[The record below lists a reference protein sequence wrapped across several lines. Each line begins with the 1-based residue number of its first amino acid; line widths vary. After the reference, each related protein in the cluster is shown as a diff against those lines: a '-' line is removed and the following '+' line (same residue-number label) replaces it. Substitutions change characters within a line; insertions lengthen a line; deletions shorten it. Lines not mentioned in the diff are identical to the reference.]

1 MFAFAA
7 FLGLDATLDRLT
19 QGMNLIAQQRAEA

>member
-7 FLGLDATLDRLT
+7 FLGKEVTLDRLS
-19 QGMNLIAQQRAEA
+19 QGVARIAQQRAEA